1 MKEDPEVLLT
11 QNTQRKL
18 IGYLLI
24 SALSFLFFVLVD
36 YAGISMPVFAALQA
50 ACLWFVL
57 PERRRL
63 WWMLPV
69 FLLALNAFLSAN
81 QMWWPTN
88 VMVCAALYCAM
99 LTDFDLRDTSLRFLG
114 RLIGRLFAPLGQL
127 HLPVAW
133 LVKANKRKAALIK
146 RVLVAL
152 CITLPAVLILTA
164 LLSGADMVFSR
175 GVEAFW
181 QAVFQAINLDTL
193 FRVLFSVLVG
203 FYLFGLV
210 YCAYLPKKE
219 PAAELTSRKGDLL
232 IFHVLLVS
240 MLILYTIFIVV
251 QFRYLF
257 AGAALPYGLTYTEYA
272 RKGFFEQFALTGVNI
287 AVIWVTVHYTKAV
300 QSRWTKATKG
310 LCCYLCAVTVLLL
323 ISSFY
328 RMHLYYVD
336 DGLTRLR
343 FLVFGFLGFELLGLV
358 ITFFYVVRP
367 NFNIV
372 AVYLGL
378 GLCYYLLL
386 NLVPMD
392 YFVAQSQ
399 INRYF
404 AGDAGGIPY
413 TMTLSAD
420 AAPQIERLLDE
431 PTVDAQT
438 RDWAAQYLQE
448 KKAYYTQTRTDWRQW
463 NLTAARLPG

>member
-1 MKEDPEVLLT
+1 MKEDQEVLIG
-11 QNTQRKL
+11 QPGQHKL
-18 IGYLLI
+18 LGYLLV
-24 SALSFLFFVLVD
+24 SALSFLFLVLVD

-57 PERRRL
+57 PQRRRL

-81 QMWWPTN
+81 QMWWPINIMACT
-88 VMVCAALYCAM
+88 ALYCAM
-99 LTDFDLRDTSLRFLG
+99 LIDFDLRDTSLRFVG
-114 RLIGRLFAPLGQL
+114 RLFGRLFAPLGQM

-146 RVLVAL
+146 RVLIAL
-152 CITLPAVLILTA
+152 CITLPAVFILTA

-175 GVEAFW
+175 GVDAFW
-181 QAVFQAINLDTL
+181 QAVFRAINLDTL
-193 FRVLFSVLVG
+193 FRVLFSFLVG

-210 YCAYLPKKE
+210 YSAYLPKKE
-219 PAAELTSRKGDLL
+219 PVAEGSAPKGDLL

-287 AVIWVTVHYTKAV
+287 AVIWITVHYTKAV
-300 QSRWTKATKG
+300 QSRWMKVTRG

-323 ISSFY
+323 VSSFY

-343 FLVFGFLGFELLGLV
+343 FLVFGFLLFELLGLV
-358 ITFFYVVRP
+358 ITFFYIVRP

-372 AVYLGL
+372 VVYLGL

-404 AGDAGGIPY
+404 AGDPGGIAY

-431 PTVDAQT
+431 PTIDATT
-438 RDWAAQYLQE
+438 RNQAVRYLQE
-448 KKAYYTQTRTDWRQW
+448 EKEYYTATRTDWRQW
-463 NLTAARLPG
+463 NLAAARLQ

>member
-1 MKEDPEVLLT
+1 MKEDQEVFIGQLG
-11 QNTQRKL
+11 QRKL
-18 IGYLLI
+18 LGYLLV
-24 SALSFLFFVLVD
+24 SALSFLFLVLVD
-36 YAGISMPVFAALQA
+36 YVGIGMPVFAALQA

-81 QMWWPTN
+81 QMWWPIN
-88 VMVCAALYCAM
+88 VMVCTALYCVM
-99 LTDFDLRDTSLRFLG
+99 LIDFDLCDTSLRFVG
-114 RLIGRLFAPLGQL
+114 RLIGRLFAPLGQM

-146 RVLVAL
+146 RVLIAL
-152 CITLPAVLILTA
+152 CITLPAVFILTA

-193 FRVLFSVLVG
+193 FRVLFSLLVG
-203 FYLFGLV
+203 FYLFGLL
-210 YCAYLPKKE
+210 YSAYLPKKE
-219 PAAELTSRKGDLL
+219 PVAAGNAAKGDLL

-240 MLILYTIFIVV
+240 MLILYTIFIAV

-287 AVIWVTVHYTKAV
+287 AVIWITVHYTKAV

-323 ISSFY
+323 VSSFY

-343 FLVFGFLGFELLGLV
+343 FLVFGFLLFELLGL
-358 ITFFYVVRP
+358 ITTFFYIARP
-367 NFNIV
+367 GFNIV
-372 AVYLGL
+372 VVYLGL

-404 AGDAGGIPY
+404 AGDPGGIAY

-431 PTVDAQT
+431 QTVDATT
-438 RDWAAQYLQE
+438 RNQAVQYLQE

-463 NLTAARLPG
+463 NLAAERLP